1 MTVGTKKGNQTA
13 NGYEVILVMKVY
25 DNSTNELLD
34 SLETTVKQKYDWSIS
49 TSTAQY
55 PEGRT
60 LTTDL
65 FSGTNIILYQAF
77 KGEGIDTTFKYS
89 MPYTINE

>member
-1 MTVGTKKGNQTA
+1 M
-13 NGYEVILVMKVY
+13 IMY
-25 DNSTNELLD
+25 DNNTGDQLYKYEKTL
-34 SLETTVKQKYDWSIS
+34 TQKFDWSLGAS
-49 TSTAQY
+49 Q
-55 PEGRT
+55 PCENQGRT

-77 KGEGIDTTFKYS
+77 KEDLTDTTFKYS